1 MPDDSSSSYAGRWIA
16 KVRGQIVAQGG
27 TPEQARCAAQASR
40 PKESPEIY
48 YMQPSTPFTFSPLL
62 DKVRAALPDVELY
75 LVGGAVRDAML
86 GRLSLD
92 LDFAAPADGIRLA
105 RRVADALEADVFPLD
120 DARDTGRVIV
130 TLADGSREKLDFA
143 TYRGPSTG
151 SGQASLEDDLHNR
164 DFTVN
169 ALAVDLR
176 TMSLLDPLGGAADL
190 RAKKLRA
197 CKETSMSDDPIR
209 VLRGIRQAAAF
220 GFQIDPSTR
229 QAMKSAAPLIER
241 ISPERVRDELFRILE
256 GTQPAASIRAL
267 EMLNVLPRIL
277 PELLM
282 LKGVQQPTPHIYDA
296 WEHTLQVLSELDEIL
311 SALAVGYDPESTGD
325 LFTGLLVMRLG
336 RYREQ
341 YAEHFSR
348 LLNTD
353 RSIRG
358 LLFFTALYHDVAKPH
373 CITKDENGR
382 IRFWGHDEQGA
393 ETAAARARALSLSND
408 EIARMTTVI
417 KNHMRI
423 HFHTS
428 RKDGEGKD
436 PSRRAIYRFFK
447 DSGEAGLDLILLA
460 LADLRA
466 THGNT
471 LKQETWS
478 AALDVCRLFLENYWE
493 RPEEVVSPPK
503 ILDGNDVMR
512 ELGLAPGPRVGEIL
526 EAIREGQATGK
537 VSTRE
542 EAMEFGKKWLEDNP
556 PSSRKNIGTM

>member
-1 MPDDSSSSYAGRWIA
+1 MSDSPYASRWIA

-62 DKVRAALPDVELY
+62 DKIRAALPDVELY

-86 GRLSLD
+86 SRLSLD
-92 LDFAAPADGIRLA
+92 LDLVAASDGIKLA
-105 RRVADALEADVFPLD
+105 RRVANALAADVFPLD
-120 DARDTGRVIV
+120 EARDTGRVIV
-130 TLADGSREKLDFA
+130 TLADGSREKIDIA
-143 TYRGPSTG
+143 TYRGD
-151 SGQASLEDDLHNR
+151 SLEEDLHNR

-176 TMSLLDPLGGAADL
+176 TMSLLDPLSGAADL
-190 RAKKLRA
+190 RSKKLRA

-209 VLRGIRQAAAF
+209 ILRGIRQAAAF
-220 GFQIDPSTR
+220 GFQIEPSTR
-229 QAMKSAAPLIER
+229 QAMKSAAPLIGQV
-241 ISPERVRDELFRILE
+241 SSERVRDELFRLLE
-256 GTQPAASIRAL
+256 GAQASASVRAL
-267 EMLNVLPRIL
+267 EMLGVLHHIL
-277 PELLM
+277 PELDAM
-282 LKGVQQPTPHIYDA
+282 KGVAQPDPHIHDV
-296 WEHTLQVLSELDEIL
+296 WEHTLQVLAALDGIL
-311 SALAVGYDPESTGD
+311 SAMSIGYDPEATND
-325 LFTGLLVMRLG
+325 LFTGLLVLRLG

-348 LLNTD
+348 QLNTD
-353 RSIRG
+353 RSVRG

-382 IRFWGHDEQGA
+382 IRFWGHDEKGA
-393 ETAAARARALSLSND
+393 EMAAERARALSFSND
-408 EIARMTTVI
+408 EIERMTAII
-417 KNHMRI
+417 KHHMRI

-471 LKQETWS
+471 LKQETWT
-478 AALDVCRLFLENYWE
+478 AVLDVCRIFLENYWE
-493 RPEEVVSPPK
+493 RPEEVVAPPK
-503 ILDGNDVMR
+503 LIDGNEVMR
-512 ELGLAPGPRVGEIL
+512 ELGLEPGPRVGEAL

-537 VSTRE
+537 VSTRV
-542 EAMEFGKKWLEDNP
+542 EAVEFGRKWLEESQALKGNGA
-556 PSSRKNIGTM
+556 R

>member
-1 MPDDSSSSYAGRWIA
+1 MSSDSSSSYSGRWIA

-27 TPEQARCAAQASR
+27 TPEQALHAAQASR
-40 PKESPEIY
+40 SKETPEIL
-48 YMQPSTPFTFSPLL
+48 YMPPTTPFTFSPLL

-143 TYRGPSTG
+143 TYRGD
-151 SGQASLEDDLHNR
+151 SLDDDLHNR

-169 ALAVDLR
+169 AMAVDLR
-176 TMSLLDPLGGAADL
+176 TMSLLDPLSGAADL
-190 RAKKLRA
+190 RAKKIRA
-197 CKETSMSDDPIR
+197 CSNTSLSDDPIR
-209 VLRGIRQAAAF
+209 VLRGIRLAAAL
-220 GFQIDPSTR
+220 GFQIEPSTR

-256 GTQPAASIRAL
+256 GTQASASIRAL
-267 EMLNVLPRIL
+267 EMLGVLHFIL
-277 PELLM
+277 PELSAM
-282 LKGVQQPTPHIYDA
+282 KGVAQPDPHIHDV
-296 WEHTLQVLSELDEIL
+296 WEHTLQVLSALDAIL
-311 SALAVGYDPESTGD
+311 SALNVGYDPDATND

-341 YAEHFSR
+341 YAEHFSSQ
-348 LLNTD
+348 LNTD
-353 RSIRG
+353 RSVRG

-382 IRFWGHDEQGA
+382 IRFWGHDEKGA
-393 ETAAARARALSLSND
+393 EMSAERGRALSLSND
-408 EIARMTTVI
+408 EIARMTAVI

-478 AALDVCRLFLENYWE
+478 AALDVCRIFLENYWE
-493 RPEEVVSPPK
+493 HPEEVVSPPR

-512 ELGLAPGPRVGEIL
+512 ELGLAPGPRVGEAL

-542 EAMEFGKKWLEDNP
+542 EAIAFGRKWLEENKEFIN
-556 PSSRKNIGTM
+556 PSS

>member
-1 MPDDSSSSYAGRWIA
+1 MDDGNSYAGRWIA
-16 KVRGQIVAQGG
+16 LIRGNVVAQGG
-27 TPEQARCAAQASR
+27 TPEQARRAAQASR
-40 PKESPEIY
+40 PKEPPEIV
-48 YMQPSTPFTFSPLL
+48 YMPLTTPFTFSPLL

-92 LDFAAPADGIRLA
+92 LDFAAPANGIRLA
-105 RRVADALEADVFPLD
+105 RRVADVLKADVFPLD
-120 DARDTGRVIV
+120 DERDTGRVIV

-143 TYRGPSTG
+143 TYRGD
-151 SGQASLEDDLHNR
+151 SLEEDLHNR

-197 CKETSMSDDPIR
+197 CSDTAISDDPIR
-209 VLRGIRQAAAF
+209 ILRGIRQAAAF
-220 GFQIDPSTR
+220 GFHIDPSTR
-229 QAMKSAAPLIER
+229 KAMKSAASLIER

-256 GTQPAASIRAL
+256 GAQPASSIRAL
-267 EMLNVLPRIL
+267 DMLGVLVHIL
-277 PELLM
+277 PELSAM
-282 LKGVQQPTPHIYDA
+282 KGVKQPEPHIHEV
-296 WEHTLQVLSELDEIL
+296 WEHTLQVLSALDGIL
-311 SALAVGYDPESTGD
+311 SALSVGYDPDATND
-325 LFTGLLVMRLG
+325 LFTGLLVLRLG

-348 LLNTD
+348 QLNTD
-353 RSIRG
+353 RSVRG
-358 LLFFTALYHDVAKPH
+358 LLFLTTLYHDVAKPH
-373 CITKDENGR
+373 TITKDENGR
-382 IRFWGHDEQGA
+382 IRFWGHDERGA
-393 ETAAARARALSLSND
+393 EMAAERARALSLSND
-408 EIARMTTVI
+408 EIARMTAVI

-428 RKDGEGKD
+428 RKNGEGKD

-447 DSGEAGLDLILLA
+447 DSGEAGLDLILLT

-466 THGNT
+466 THGNN

-478 AALDVCRLFLENYWE
+478 AALDVCRIFLENYWE
-493 RPEEVVSPPK
+493 HPEEVVSPPR
-503 ILDGNDVMR
+503 ILDGNDVMC
-512 ELGLAPGPRVGEIL
+512 ELGLAPGPRVGEVL
-526 EAIREGQATGK
+526 ETIREGQATGK

-542 EAMEFGKKWLEDNP
+542 DAIAFGKKWLEEN
-556 PSSRKNIGTM
+556 SA